1 MSIGGT
7 YDLPLPLICVIK
19 VRMRDFLMAILSSEW
34 PSFIVIL
41 VMRFCNWCNLWN
53 HLPLSFF
60 LLLMMIFFCLT
71 SHRET
76 DLLDSKYL
84 KNRKLKTTLH
94 QTNKK
99 SGEWLLQNFPGH
111 FGIAF
116 SALIVVE
123 IYKLH
128 FDQRIGSF

>member
-60 LLLMMIFFCLT
+60 LLLMMMIFFW
-71 SHRET
+71 
-76 DLLDSKYL
+76 LDIASG
-84 KNRKLKTTLH
+84 NRFVGCKLF
-94 QTNKK
+94 KK
-99 SGEWLLQNFPGH
+99 SRIKNDITPNEQKKRGMVTAKFPRPFWDSLFCLDRRRNLQT
-111 FGIAF
+111 
-116 SALIVVE
+116 
-123 IYKLH
+123 
-128 FDQRIGSF
+128 SF